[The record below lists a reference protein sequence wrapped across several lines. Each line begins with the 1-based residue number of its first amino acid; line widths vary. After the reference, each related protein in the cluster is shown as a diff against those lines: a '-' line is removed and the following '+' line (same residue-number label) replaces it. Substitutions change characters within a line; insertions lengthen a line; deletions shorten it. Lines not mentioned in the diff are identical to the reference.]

1 MYFNQ
6 DDTNYQIKLA
16 RQWTFN
22 RQATPRTTPIPVEL
36 ASNYNGFV
44 PPTTQETLANSS
56 KLFRPV
62 STAST
67 PASTPVP
74 AVATQGLGLGNALLG
89 LALLGGGYGA
99 YKYLSSPKEEE
110 AQPSVMDRVSGFVAN
125 LDPQT
130 ISTVANIAAN
140 YMAPRGGSSY
150 GSSYGGGGYDQY

>member
-1 MYFNQ
+1 MYFNPY
-6 DDTNYQIKLA
+6 DTNHQIKLA

-22 RQATPRTTPIPVEL
+22 RQSTPRTTPIPAEL
-36 ASNYNGFV
+36 VGNYNGFV
-44 PPTTQETLANSS
+44 PPTTQEALTNTS

-62 STAST
+62 GTAGT
-67 PASTPVP
+67 PAATPAP
-74 AVATQGLGLGNALLG
+74 AAATQGLGLGNALLG

-110 AQPSVMDRVSGFVAN
+110 AQPSIMDRVSGFVAN

-140 YMAPRGGSSY
+140 YMAPRGAGSY